1 MSLILQKE
9 VDSFEARI
17 LKKLSLAFNTIF
29 AVIYIFSN
37 YYEFQIKILLK

>member
-29 AVIYIFSN
+29 AVIYF
-37 YYEFQIKILLK
+37 FQTIMNFKLK